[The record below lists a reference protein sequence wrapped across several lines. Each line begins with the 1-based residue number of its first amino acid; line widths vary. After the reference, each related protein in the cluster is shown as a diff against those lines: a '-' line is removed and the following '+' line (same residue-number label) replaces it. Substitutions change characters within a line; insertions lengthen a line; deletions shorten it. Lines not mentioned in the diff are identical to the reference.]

1 MAQLVRDGETLTMA
15 EVATTRAARRR
26 GLLGRDDAEI
36 ALVLQPCRQVHTLG
50 MRFALDVIWCDRA
63 GQVLRT
69 ATVPPR
75 RVSRLVLRS
84 RFVIEA
90 PAGATKR
97 WNVRPGDVVDLV
109 EARVEGRGD
118 GA

>member
-1 MAQLVRDGETLTMA
+1 MAQLVRDGEILTTA

-26 GLLGRDDAEI
+26 GLLGRDRTDTAI
-36 ALVLQPCRQVHTLG
+36 VLQPCRQVHTVG
-50 MRFALDVIWCDRA
+50 MRIALDVIWCDRA
-63 GQVLRT
+63 GRVLRT
-69 ATVPPR
+69 ATIPPC

-90 PAGATKR
+90 PAGATDR
-97 WNVRPGDVVDLV
+97 WNVRPGDVVDV
-109 EARVEGRGD
+109 VEGGGD